1 MKISFGKPLI
11 DKNEVKLVNE
21 VLKSP
26 NLTHGEK
33 SITFEKK
40 FSKFTKAKNCI
51 TTSSCTSALHL
62 SYLAMGLKKGDEVI
76 LPAQTHVA
84 TAHTIEITGAKP
96 IFIDADINGNIDLNL
111 LEKKINKKT
120 KCITVVHFLGLPVD
134 MKIVLRIAKR
144 YKLYVVEDCALA
156 LVARIGR

>member
-21 VLKSP
+21 VQKSP

-51 TTSSCTSALHL
+51 TTSSCTSALHQ

-84 TAHTIEITGAKP
+84 TAH
-96 IFIDADINGNIDLNL
+96 N
-111 LEKKINKKT
+111 
-120 KCITVVHFLGLPVD
+120 
-134 MKIVLRIAKR
+134 
-144 YKLYVVEDCALA
+144 
-156 LVARIGR
+156 